1 MRNSSFHGDP
11 LPPATLATK
20 TTHAGRALK
29 LHARLLYTSVCL
41 GHLSNDIFMSM
52 GPVVLTFISV
62 HILPLSSSEIGT
74 ILGLVLLLNALTQP
88 LFGWL
93 ADRNGGRW
101 IGAGGLAWTLSC
113 TALAMLGAEAGL
125 LILFALP
132 FVLRA
137 LGSSAFHP
145 VGALHAAESNR
156 RHAGVNLALFFFMG
170 QMGLALGPTLAGIL
184 LNQSA
189 VKTLAEGGTSGG
201 LFPIIAL
208 TAIGIPAVIMMSIY
222 LPPRRRYERVHNRL
236 VKEDQKLIWKVPKI
250 SLVTLIALVTLRSL
264 AMPGSIS
271 FIPLVFQAKGWS
283 PAEYGII
290 TSSFWL
296 ASGLTGIALG
306 RMADRFDRRYIVT
319 ISLLCSV
326 PAFLLLPSAD
336 GYFAFIVAIAA
347 GGFSGGSH
355 SIIIQLAQN
364 MMPSGKGFASGMIM
378 GLIFGTGAIGTI
390 LIGHMWNLFGLTITF
405 QIVSGVVLIAA
416 FLGLSLPASH
426 HRLPE
431 ATTG

>member
-1 MRNSSFHGDP
+1 M
-11 LPPATLATK
+11 PPASIATK
-20 TTHAGRALK
+20 ASSASRALK

-62 HILPLSSSEIGT
+62 NILPLSSSEIGT

-113 TALAMLGAEAGL
+113 TAIAMLGAEAGVL
-125 LILFALP
+125 VLFALP

-137 LGSSAFHP
+137 IGSSAFHP
-145 VGALHAAESNR
+145 VGAMHAAESNR

-170 QMGLALGPTLAGIL
+170 QMGLALGPTLAGLL
-184 LNQSA
+184 LNSSA
-189 VKTLAEGGTSGG
+189 SNTLTEGGTNGG

-208 TAIGIPAVIMMSIY
+208 TASGIPAVIMMIIY

-236 VKEDQKLIWKVPKI
+236 IKDDQNFSWSVSKL
-250 SLVTLIALVTLRSL
+250 SLVTLIIMVTLRSL

-271 FIPLVFQAKGWS
+271 FIPLLFQAKGWS

-296 ASGLTGIALG
+296 ASGLTGIAFG
-306 RMADRFDRRYIVT
+306 RMADRFDRRYVVT
-319 ISLLCSV
+319 ISILFSA
-326 PAFLLLPSAD
+326 PFFLLLPSVD
-336 GYFAFIVAIAA
+336 GYLAFIVAIAA

-355 SIIIQLAQN
+355 SIIIQLAQS
-364 MMPSGKGFASGMIM
+364 MMPSGKAFASGMIM

-390 LIGHMWNLFGLTITF
+390 LIGHMWNLFGLTLTF
-405 QIVSGVVLIAA
+405 QIVAVVVSIAA
-416 FLGLSLPASH
+416 LLGLTLPHSNQRPKVAPAS
-426 HRLPE
+426 
-431 ATTG
+431 